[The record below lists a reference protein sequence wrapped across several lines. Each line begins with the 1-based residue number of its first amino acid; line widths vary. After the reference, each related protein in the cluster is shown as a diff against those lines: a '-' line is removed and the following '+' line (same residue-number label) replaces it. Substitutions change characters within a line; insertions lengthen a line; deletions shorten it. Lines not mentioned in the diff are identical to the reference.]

1 MTTPSQPDSAHKPKY
16 QTIADDLAQAIV
28 NGQFG
33 PGEKLPP
40 HRVMAKRLG
49 VTPGTISRAYACL
62 ERQSLAQARVGDGT
76 YVRNL
81 QPRQPEPER
90 DGAVAL
96 IDLAHNVAIRTDEQ
110 QALRDTLAQLS
121 RSDLRAAPLL
131 DYQPEAGMPHHRQ
144 AGAKWLKRFGTRGDW
159 QRVMVT
165 HGAQHA
171 LAAVLRTVARPG
183 DTILTES
190 LSYAGLMALARS
202 MRLQVIGLP
211 MDDEGLLPDD
221 LAQAVHTYGSRML
234 YCTPSLHSPTT
245 STMSMARRE
254 AIAAVLRREGLLLM
268 EDTVHAVAQAQPL
281 PALASLVPE
290 QAFLIASFSKVM
302 APGLRVGYLE
312 ASPQWLDKVA
322 ASIRADCWMV
332 APLMPEIL
340 THWIDSSVADHL
352 IGLQRQRIAERLALA
367 LSCLQGNTFRWA
379 NDLPHL
385 YLPLPEPWQADSF
398 AKTLGQAGV
407 QVRTM
412 EHFAAGRTPPPP
424 AVRISLNAAASRE
437 QLRDGLRSVAR
448 VLHGSAPDP
457 DSDADLGP
465 DEAND

>member
-1 MTTPSQPDSAHKPKY
+1 MTTPSPSDSVRKPKY
-16 QTIADDLAQAIV
+16 QAIADDLAQAIV

-49 VTPGTISRAYACL
+49 VTPGTVSRAYANL
-62 ERQSLAQARVGDGT
+62 ERQNLAQARVGDGT

-81 QPRQPEPER
+81 QTRTPEPAGE
-90 DGAVAL
+90 GTSAL

-110 QALRDTLAQLS
+110 QALRDTLTQLAK
-121 RSDLRAAPLL
+121 SDLRAAPLL
-131 DYQPEAGMPHHRQ
+131 DYQPEAGMRHHRL
-144 AGAKWLKRFGTRGDW
+144 AGANWLKRFATQGDW

-190 LSYAGLMALARS
+190 LSYSGLMALARS

-211 MDDEGLLPDD
+211 MDDEGLLPDA
-221 LAQAVHTYGSRML
+221 LAHAVRSYGSKML

-245 STMSMARRE
+245 GTMSMARRE
-254 AIAAVLRREGLLLM
+254 AIAAVVRREGLLLM
-268 EDTVHAVAQAQPL
+268 EDVVHAAAQAQPL
-281 PALASLVPE
+281 PSLASLVPE
-290 QAFLIASFSKVM
+290 QSFLIASFSKVM

-340 THWIDSSVADHL
+340 TQWIDTGVADHL

-367 LSCLQGNTFRWA
+367 RRCLQGCTFRWTD
-379 NDLPHL
+379 DLPHL
-385 YLPLPEPWQADSF
+385 YLPLPEPWQADHF

-412 EHFAAGRTPPPP
+412 EHFAAGRTPPPH
-424 AVRISLNAAASRE
+424 AVRISLNAASSRE
-437 QLRDGLRSVAR
+437 QLRDGLRAVAR
-448 VLHGSAPDP
+448 VLHR
-457 DSDADLGP
+457 ADTDLDDGADFGP
-465 DEAND
+465 QTAAD